1 MADNKGILVVGEVAE
16 GKLLPITAELLGAG
30 KKLAGEL
37 GEALSCI
44 LISDKVGEVAKA
56 AIVAG
61 ADKVYVTEDAQLKD
75 YCNDTY
81 MQVVEKAVADLAP
94 RIVIMGQTSIGRD
107 LAPRLAFRLGVS
119 ATMDCLELDIDPA
132 SKLMNCTR
140 PVYGGNARAIFTSE
154 GIPQIATVRVKAASP
169 NAPDAGKAGEIIPFP
184 VAIDAGKVRAKIIE
198 TVKEEIAGVKLEDA
212 AVVVAGGR
220 GMGGP
225 EPFGKELAELAK
237 VLKGA
242 VGASRPPCD
251 NKWVPD
257 SIQVGLTGKIIAPEL
272 YIAIGISGSSQH
284 MSGCSGSKC
293 IVAINKDP
301 EANIFKEARF
311 GVVGDWKVILP
322 PFTAKV
328 KELVQ

>member
-30 KKLAGEL
+30 KRLAGEL
-37 GEALSCI
+37 NESLSCI
-44 LISDKVGEVAKA
+44 LISDKVGDAAKA

-81 MQVVEKAVADLAP
+81 IQVMEKAVADLAP
-94 RIVIMGQTSIGRD
+94 RVVLMGQTSMGRD
-107 LAPRLAFRLGVS
+107 LAPRLSFRLGVS
-119 ATMDCLELDIDPA
+119 ATMDCLEVAADPA
-132 SKLMNCTR
+132 TKLINCTR
-140 PVYGGNARAIFTSE
+140 PVYGGNAKAIFTSE
-154 GIPQIATVRVKAASP
+154 SVPQIATIRVKASSP
-169 NAPDAGKAGEIIPFP
+169 NAPDAGKAGEVVPFA
-184 VAIDAGKVRAKIIE
+184 VAIDAAKVKAVVLQ
-198 TVKEEIAGVKLEDA
+198 TVVEEVTGVKIEDA
-212 AVVVAGGR
+212 QAVVAGGR
-220 GMGGP
+220 GLGGP

-272 YIAIGISGSSQH
+272 YIAVGISGSSQH

-322 PFTAKV
+322 AFTAKV

>member
-1 MADNKGILVVGEVAE
+1 MADNKGILVVGEVLE

-30 KKLAGEL
+30 RKLAEQL
-37 GEALSCI
+37 GETLSCI
-44 LISDKVGEVAKA
+44 LISDKVGDAAKA
-56 AIVAG
+56 AVTAG
-61 ADKVYVTEDAQLKD
+61 ADKVYVTEDAQLKE

-81 MQVVEKAVADLAP
+81 MQVMEKAVKDMTP
-94 RIVIMGQTSIGRD
+94 RIVLMGQTPIGRD

-119 ATMDCLELDIDPA
+119 ATMDCLELAIDPA
-132 SKLMNCTR
+132 TKLMNCTR
-140 PVYGGNARAIFTSE
+140 PVYGGNARAVFTSDS
-154 GIPQIATVRVKAASP
+154 IPQIATVRAKAASP
-169 NAPDAGKAGEIIPFP
+169 NVPDPGKAGEVIPFQ
-184 VAIDAGKVRAKIIE
+184 VAIDAGKVKAKVLE
-198 TVKEEIAGVKLEDA
+198 TVKEEVAGIKLEDA
-212 AVVVAGGR
+212 SVVVAGGR

-225 EPFGKELAELAK
+225 EPFTKELADLAK
-237 VLKGA
+237 ILKGA

-257 SIQVGLTGKIIAPEL
+257 SIQIGLTGKIIAPEV
-272 YIAIGISGSSQH
+272 YIAVGISGSSQH

-311 GVVGDWKVILP
+311 GVVGDWKVVLP
-322 PFTAKV
+322 AFTAKV

>member
-44 LISDKVGEVAKA
+44 LISDKVGDAAKA

-61 ADKVYVTEDAQLKD
+61 ADKVYVAEDAQLKD

-169 NAPDAGKAGEIIPFP
+169 NAPDADKAGEIIPFP
-184 VAIDAGKVRAKIIE
+184 VAIDAGKVRSKIIE

-257 SIQVGLTGKIIAPEL
+257 SIQIGLTGKIIAPEL